1 MELRALNADI
11 RTTKGNGP
19 ARELR
24 RQGKIPAV
32 LYGPDTEAISLS
44 VSANDIETAIRK
56 RTGKQLFFNILVQN
70 GESKEYPVLLK
81 ELQRH
86 PVSGKYLHADFYEI
100 AEDRKLA
107 VRIPVVT
114 KGKAPGVEMG
124 GLLQVIRRE
133 LDAVCLPKDIPN
145 AIEIDVS
152 ELNIGDSIH
161 IEEISAEGV
170 EFPAEVNFTVLT
182 VIGKKVEAL
191 ADDEEGEEGEEGEAT
206 EEAAAE

>member
-1 MELRALNADI
+1 LDLRPLNADI

-32 LYGPDTEAISLS
+32 LYGPDTEPISLS

-86 PVSGKYLHADFYEI
+86 PVSGSYLHADFYEI

-107 VRIPVVT
+107 VRIPVTVT
-114 KGKAPGVEMG
+114 GKSPGVEMG
-124 GLLQVIRRE
+124 GILQIIRRE
-133 LDAVCLPKDIPN
+133 LDAICLPKDIPN

-152 ELNIGDSIH
+152 EMNIGDSIH
-161 IEEISAEGV
+161 IEEISAENV

-182 VIGKKVEAL
+182 VVGKKAEVLDEE
-191 ADDEEGEEGEEGEAT
+191 EEGEESEEGEVA